1 MEIFRKL
8 RWFFKQEWKAYTLGV
23 SFLILV
29 AILQVVSPRI
39 VGNIID
45 QINLGTLTSKMLIIQ
60 VLLILSVGIL
70 QYVFRYIWRIRIWGT
85 SAKLEK
91 TLRTRLFHHFTKMD
105 ASFFQKYRTG
115 DLMAHATNDLT
126 SIRLVAGA
134 GILTLADSISSGGIT
149 LITMF
154 LVVDWR
160 LTLIAMIP
168 IPALTIVSRILG
180 KRMHRQFRKAQAA
193 FSGLNDK
200 TQESITGAKVI
211 KTFGEEE
218 EDITD
223 FERQTR
229 DVVKKNKEVYLVNSL
244 FRPAIIFIIGL
255 SYALS
260 IIFGGVFIQNGD
272 MTIGNLVTFF
282 SYIGLMR
289 WPMMAVGRLM
299 NTLERGSA
307 SYNRI
312 DELLKEK
319 SSIVEKEGA
328 IAAPLTGDLTV
339 DLEAFKYPGV
349 AQNTLHDIHFTVKQ
363 GETLGIVGRTGSG
376 KSTLFELLLRTY
388 DHYDGSIKYNGI
400 DIRDYKLD
408 QLLEGIGYV
417 PQENFLFSTNVREN
431 IRFANPAY
439 TQEQIEDAARTTAI
453 HDDILSFPNGYD
465 TLVGERGVSLSGGQK
480 QRISIARAVITNP
493 ELLIF
498 DDSLSAVDAKTEEE
512 ILSNMNQKRHNRT
525 TIISAHRISSV
536 MNANEIIVL
545 DEGTIIERGTH
556 EQLMANNGWYSQMY
570 EKQQLESK
578 LEGDY

>member
-1 MEIFRKL
+1 M
-8 RWFFKQEWKAYTLGV
+8 
-23 SFLILV
+23 
-29 AILQVVSPRI
+29 
-39 VGNIID
+39 
-45 QINLGTLTSKMLIIQ
+45 
-60 VLLILSVGIL
+60 
-70 QYVFRYIWRIRIWGT
+70 
-85 SAKLEK
+85 
-91 TLRTRLFHHFTKMD
+91 
-105 ASFFQKYRTG
+105 
-115 DLMAHATNDLT
+115 
-126 SIRLVAGA
+126 
-134 GILTLADSISSGGIT
+134 
-149 LITMF
+149 
-154 LVVDWR
+154 
-160 LTLIAMIP
+160 
-168 IPALTIVSRILG
+168 
-180 KRMHRQFRKAQAA
+180 
-193 FSGLNDK
+193 
-200 TQESITGAKVI
+200 
-211 KTFGEEE
+211 
-218 EDITD
+218 
-223 FERQTR
+223 
-229 DVVKKNKEVYLVNSL
+229 
-244 FRPAIIFIIGL
+244 

-260 IIFGGVFIQNGD
+260 IIFGGIFIQNGD

-417 PQENFLFSTNVREN
+417 PQENFLFSTNIREN

-439 TQEQIEDAARTTAI
+439 TQEQIEDAARITAI
-453 HDDILSFPNGYD
+453 HDDILGFPNGYD

>member
-260 IIFGGVFIQNGD
+260 IIFGGIFIQNGD

-453 HDDILSFPNGYD
+453 HDDILGFPNGYD

>member
-60 VLLILSVGIL
+60 VLLILAAGIL

-260 IIFGGVFIQNGD
+260 IIFGGIFIQNGD

-439 TQEQIEDAARTTAI
+439 TQEQIEDAARITAI
-453 HDDILSFPNGYD
+453 HDDILGFPNGYD